1 LAIGN
6 LVTMPPFS
14 MGDNTLFGDIFASG
28 EIIWS
33 KIGKYYTD
41 NIAFFEAITGPTIS
55 NVNS

>member
-1 LAIGN
+1 
-6 LVTMPPFS
+6 